1 MNKEIVEE
9 LEKLYSDCRLQE
21 RIITQLKLKEII
33 EKIKNDTCLK
43 KQIRM
48 ER

>member
-1 MNKEIVEE
+1 MEKEIIAE
-9 LEKLYSDCRLQE
+9 LEKLYVDCRLQE

-33 EKIKNDTCLK
+33 EKAKNGIQFK
-43 KQIRM
+43 KQNGM